1 MPENAHPELV
11 SAEAEG
17 LCPPPKKM
25 ASDIDTNSL
34 RVRAAELSRSLA
46 WIPGQPGLRPF
57 RNRCRALCHA
67 LKPLLAA
74 LESPAPKTV
83 SDDFRWL
90 YDNLRLLEAELEDLG
105 EAFNL
110 PDKIPQVRLPDG
122 TVIPRIAAVAE
133 DFLAGTAYQL
143 GGPAF
148 TAYIQAFQEVMILK
162 MAELWRLASVLK
174 LVLLEQIAARGC
186 RLLEDP
192 TGMHGID
199 VLVRSLREIGQT
211 GWKDVVEPLILF
223 DHILREDPA
232 GAYPRMDY
240 DSRELYRK
248 KLVKIADHSD
258 CTEIEVASE
267 ALALAGQAQ
276 EQPDPRVTLR
286 GSHVGLY
293 LLAEGAPLLKRKV
306 GFRPPVAERMRAFL
320 RAHPDEIYLPGIAV
334 LTCAILAGV
343 VLILT
348 NPHNSPWLI
357 LLATLAVL
365 LPSSQSAVQIIN
377 YLITLLL
384 PAKILPK
391 LDFSEGLPSDC
402 VTLVSIPTVLL
413 NEKQVHKLVEDL
425 EVRFL
430 GNQDANL
437 HFALLSDLPDA
448 AAEPREHDPLV
459 DLCADLINSL
469 NEKYSGQGTGSFLL
483 LHRRRIYNPREKLW
497 IGWERKRGKLMDLNN
512 LLRGEFDSFPIKAG
526 NLSILPSVR
535 FVITLD
541 SDTELPR
548 GSALRMV
555 GALAHPLHQ
564 AILDRE
570 RSIVVA
576 GYGILQPRVGVS
588 VQSTARSRLAS
599 IYSGQ
604 TGFDIYTRAVSDVY
618 QDLYGEGSFV
628 GKGIYE
634 VEALHL
640 IFDRRFPRNAL
651 LSHDLIEGAY
661 ARAGL
666 VSDIELIEDYPS
678 HYSAHNRRKHRWL
691 RGDWQITAW
700 LRPQVPD
707 ESGQRV
713 PNPLSVISQWKILDN
728 LRRSLVEPAM
738 LLLFVLGWL
747 CLPGRPLFWTLATMA
762 ILFLPAVSQFVLDL
776 AHAAAVRK
784 QVIALDGMNAFFDAI
799 VTDGLT
805 LTFLA
810 HQTLLSIDAVVRTIV
825 RRLITRERL
834 LQWETAA
841 QAELA
846 GYKRTVL
853 DIYLD
858 CTPVLALA
866 LFLLV
871 WLVNRPALSAALPV
885 LLLWASRKPVSLWLN
900 RPSRA
905 PRKQA
910 AERNQRFLRLAAL
923 RIWRYFAEFSNEE
936 HHWLIPDN
944 VQEEP
949 ANIAGRISP
958 TNLGF
963 LFNARQVACRFG
975 YLTVPE
981 FAEQTLRT
989 LATVFEMQR
998 YRGHLFN
1005 WYDTRTLAPLGP
1017 PVVSSVD
1024 SGNLLA
1030 SLWTLQQGCL
1040 ELLDRPLLQ
1049 IELSDGFLDHLRV
1062 MTKLHALP
1070 RRRLFAVGRDLKKQD
1085 GLQFLLGIPDAVLLG
1100 LQQPEFQR
1108 HDVAQQPSKSKR
1120 AADAR
1125 WFGAQAVERIENVR
1139 RTVRQYAPWLLS
1151 EFSVLGN
1158 DPALRSEYQSA
1169 TPVLENMPDFIDRL
1183 SVRLQG
1189 ALDSKL
1195 DSHPGESDGR
1205 GEQSALYRQLISLLP
1220 EARSNVVRLIED
1232 LRKIADQAG
1241 TLASEMDFGFLLD
1254 QGRRLISV
1262 GFDVKTEHLH
1272 AACYDLLATES
1283 RIAVFAAIAKD
1294 DIPQET
1300 WFLMGR
1306 PHALD
1311 RGRDVLLSWTG
1322 TMFEYLM
1329 PALWMRLYPDTL
1341 LQRSL
1346 AAAVQSQRAYV
1357 EDRRIPWGIS
1367 ESAYFRMDE
1376 AGNYQYYAF
1385 GVPALALRRVDQDA
1399 LVISPY
1405 SSFLAL
1411 HIDPSA
1417 ALQNLHNMDG
1427 KRWQGAYGFYEA
1439 IDFDPTRC
1447 RSWLRGHELVRC
1459 WMAHHQGMSLLSIAN
1474 FLHEDV
1480 VQRWFHSHP
1489 RVQATELLLQEKPT
1503 AHPRPIRRGHT
1514 KAA

>member
-1 MPENAHPELV
+1 M
-11 SAEAEG
+11 
-17 LCPPPKKM
+17 
-25 ASDIDTNSL
+25 
-34 RVRAAELSRSLA
+34 R
-46 WIPGQPGLRPF
+46 
-57 RNRCRALCHA
+57 
-67 LKPLLAA
+67 
-74 LESPAPKTV
+74 
-83 SDDFRWL
+83 
-90 YDNLRLLEAELEDLG
+90 
-105 EAFNL
+105 
-110 PDKIPQVRLPDG
+110 
-122 TVIPRIAAVAE
+122 
-133 DFLAGTAYQL
+133 
-143 GGPAF
+143 
-148 TAYIQAFQEVMILK
+148 
-162 MAELWRLASVLK
+162 
-174 LVLLEQIAARGC
+174 
-186 RLLEDP
+186 
-192 TGMHGID
+192 
-199 VLVRSLREIGQT
+199 
-211 GWKDVVEPLILF
+211 
-223 DHILREDPA
+223 
-232 GAYPRMDY
+232 
-240 DSRELYRK
+240 
-248 KLVKIADHSD
+248 
-258 CTEIEVASE
+258 
-267 ALALAGQAQ
+267 
-276 EQPDPRVTLR
+276 
-286 GSHVGLY
+286 LY
-293 LLAEGAPLLKRKV
+293 LPA
-306 GFRPPVAERMRAFL
+306 
-320 RAHPDEIYLPGIAV
+320 IAV

-348 NPHNSPWLI
+348 DAHSSPWLI

-377 YLITLLL
+377 YLITLLV
-384 PAKILPK
+384 PAEILPK
-391 LDFSEGLPSDC
+391 LDFSEGLPGDC
-402 VTLVSIPTVLL
+402 VTLVAIPTVLL
-413 NEKQVHKLVEDL
+413 DEKQVHKLVEDL

-448 AAEPREHDPLV
+448 AAEPREHDPLI
-459 DLCADLINSL
+459 DLCAKLINRL
-469 NEKYSGQGTGSFLL
+469 NEKYAGEGTGSFLL

-548 GSALRMV
+548 GSAHRMV

-564 AILDRE
+564 AIVDRE

-634 VEALHL
+634 VETLHL

-678 HYSAHNRRKHRWL
+678 HYSAHNRRKHRWV

-700 LRPQVPD
+700 LRPHVPD
-707 ESGQRV
+707 ESWRMV

-738 LLLFVLGWL
+738 LVLFVLGWL
-747 CLPGRPLFWTLATMA
+747 CLPGRPLFWTLATIA
-762 ILFLPAVSQFVLDL
+762 ILFLPAFCQFMFDL
-776 AHAAAVRK
+776 VHAVAVRK
-784 QVIALDGMNAFFDAI
+784 QVIVLDGMNAFFDAI
-799 VTDGLT
+799 VTDALT

-810 HQTLLSIDAVVRTIV
+810 HQTLLAIDAVVRTIV
-825 RRLITRERL
+825 RRMITRERL

-853 DIYLD
+853 DVYLD
-858 CTPVLALA
+858 FTPVLALA

-871 WLVNRPALSAALPV
+871 WLVNPPALSAALPI
-885 LLLWASRKPVSLWLN
+885 LLLWACSKPISLWLN

-910 AERNQRFLRLAAL
+910 SERNQRFLRLAAL

-981 FAEQTLRT
+981 FAEQTLLT
-989 LATVFEMQR
+989 LASVLKLQR

-1005 WYDTRTLAPLGP
+1005 WYDTRTLAPLGQ

-1049 IELSDGFLDHLRV
+1049 TELSDGFLDHLRV

-1070 RRRLFAVGRDLKKQD
+1070 RRRLFAVGRELKKQD
-1085 GLQFLLGIPDAVLLG
+1085 GLQYLLGIPAAVLHS

-1108 HDVAQQPSKSKR
+1108 HDVAHRASKSNQ

-1125 WFGAQAVERIENVR
+1125 WFGAQAVERIENIR
-1139 RTVRQYAPWLLS
+1139 RTVRRYAPWLLP
-1151 EFSVLGN
+1151 EFSALGN
-1158 DPALRSEYQSA
+1158 DPAFRPEFQSA
-1169 TPVLENMPDFIDRL
+1169 SPVLESMPNFIDRL
-1183 SVRLQG
+1183 SVRLRG
-1189 ALDSKL
+1189 VLDSKV
-1195 DSHPGESDGR
+1195 DSKVDPEADLHGDANDHGEH
-1205 GEQSALYRQLISLLP
+1205 SALYRQLMSLLP

-1241 TLASEMDFGFLLD
+1241 TLASEMEFGFLLD
-1254 QGRRLISV
+1254 RGRQLLSV
-1262 GFDVKTEHLH
+1262 GFDVEAEHLQ

-1283 RIAVFAAIAKD
+1283 RIAVFVAIAKD
-1294 DIPQET
+1294 DIPQDT
-1300 WFLMGR
+1300 WFLLGR

-1311 RGRDVLLSWTG
+1311 QGRDVLLSWTG

-1346 AAAVQSQRAYV
+1346 AAAVQSQQAYV

-1367 ESAYFRMDE
+1367 ESAHFRMDE

-1385 GVPALALRRVDQDA
+1385 GVPALALRRVDQKA
-1399 LVISPY
+1399 PVISPY

-1411 HIDPSA
+1411 HVDPSA
-1417 ALQNLHNMDG
+1417 ALQNLHKMDG

-1439 IDFDPTRC
+1439 IDFDSTRR
-1447 RSWLRGHELVRC
+1447 RSWLRSYELVRC

-1474 FLHEDV
+1474 VLHDDV
-1480 VQRWFHSHP
+1480 VQGWFHSHP